1 MTRQIQHMK
10 PPMDEQG
17 RTAPGEL
24 LATFSTN
31 TTVERCVGLKQ
42 VFLHAKPRNSDTA
55 TNYKHMFGS
64 HWGPLHQLSI
74 TV

>member
-1 MTRQIQHMK
+1 
-10 PPMDEQG
+10 MDEQG

-31 TTVERCVGLKQ
+31 TTGERCEGLSKF
-42 VFLHAKPRNSDTA
+42 VFFFHAKPRNSDA
-55 TNYKHMFGS
+55 AANFKHMFGS